1 MTSFVIFESAAEAT
15 EIINNMLDE
24 KLELTVKSIATLH
37 HNTTSNDLI
46 KLSHEY
52 NVDEVNI
59 YNKHGEIYASNK
71 PQNMGWKS
79 YEGHPT
85 YIFLTGYKKIWAE
98 DIRKD
103 SLSDLYYKYGYYKT
117 NDGCFVQIGILSDKY
132 YNLIQAFEIDNLL
145 MNLDEFSYI
154 ISAHFIDDS
163 LNITTHNYMDEIY
176 DFNLDKSKIDSIANK
191 REYFSKTKYRN
202 EDAYEVI
209 LPIVY
214 GNNKVGALAI
224 AFSLSDTIKYIQ
236 LGSIIGVAVLMVI
249 FSVIA
254 SMLVKINKRNNKLF
268 YLAYHD
274 SLKGFPN
281 KDYLMEFLKDSIN
294 KKPVAKAIL
303 LVNLINFKLIY
314 LTYGHEEGEI
324 IFNKI
329 AQEIKAS
336 LSKKEQVFR
345 ITDNEFII
353 YTENYKSKEYL
364 IELCINIKSIFIS
377 KSKTL
382 QIHNNI
388 DAKIGIVEIDNS
400 SSHIHADNILKN
412 AEIAAS
418 SYFTESN
425 TFYNFFNKDMEQNI
439 LRENYIESEL
449 KKAIYN
455 EMNNIIYLE
464 YQPQLNLK
472 TNKISGFEGLARM
485 KTEDLGQI
493 SPFEFINIAEKRN
506 LIVPLGLILLKNA
519 CSFIKYIEELGF
531 NHVTVAVNVSTVQIL
546 RDDFYDNVMKI
557 IKDIGIQPSH
567 LELEIT
573 ESSFMDNFDIV
584 NSNIMNLKNTGIKF
598 SIDDFGTGYSSLSR
612 IEELNIDTIKIDK
625 WFIDK
630 LTTPNQ
636 GITSDIISLAHKLGL
651 NTVAEG
657 VELQEQREYLEKHDC
672 DIMQGYL
679 FSKPIS
685 HDNALNILKNFE
697 I

>member
-176 DFNLDKSKIDSIANK
+176 DFKLDESKIDSIANK
-191 REYFSKTKYRN
+191 KDYFSKTKYRN

-274 SLKGFPN
+274 SLTGFPN

-294 KKPVAKAIL
+294 KKSVAKAIL

-557 IKDIGIQPSH
+557 IKDTGIQPSH

-685 HDNALNILKNFE
+685 HDNALNILKKF
-697 I
+697 

>member
-274 SLKGFPN
+274 SLTGFPN

-294 KKPVAKAIL
+294 KKSVAKAIL

>member
-1 MTSFVIFESAAEAT
+1 
-15 EIINNMLDE
+15 
-24 KLELTVKSIATLH
+24 
-37 HNTTSNDLI
+37 
-46 KLSHEY
+46 
-52 NVDEVNI
+52 
-59 YNKHGEIYASNK
+59 
-71 PQNMGWKS
+71 
-79 YEGHPT
+79 
-85 YIFLTGYKKIWAE
+85 
-98 DIRKD
+98 
-103 SLSDLYYKYGYYKT
+103 
-117 NDGCFVQIGILSDKY
+117 
-132 YNLIQAFEIDNLL
+132 

-274 SLKGFPN
+274 SLTGFPN

-294 KKPVAKAIL
+294 KKSVAKAIL